1 MAHDITDALDLLDL
15 AIGRSTEIVDPE
27 LLGASAELGAATR
40 KRLGFLGRSVVVAL
54 VGGTGSGKSSL
65 LNALAGEE
73 VAPTGA
79 VRPTTER
86 PLAWIPANPEPGL
99 VRLLDDLAI
108 SDRVG
113 HDSFGDLAVLDLPDT
128 DSVLRSHRRMVESL
142 LPRVDAVI
150 WVLDPEKYN
159 DRLLHRELLQPLGR
173 YSSQFIFV
181 LNQIDRLSPAEERQ
195 VIDDLHRTLAAD
207 GILDPLVLATAAA
220 PVEGSPIGIARLSR
234 DLHGRFEAKQA
245 VMTKVIAD
253 LREARDGVV
262 EATGIGLGEGTSYDV
277 RWEAAADEVTGKLLD
292 PMSGFE
298 PSALA
303 AGRNAALVKGGG
315 PLAALAGWYRSSRL
329 SRVAGLSDHAAEV
342 RLDASSRVTGAAAA
356 ITDLV
361 ADLSFEIG
369 GSFGRLL
376 RSEVQSEQVETE
388 IERVTTIASREV
400 GGFEVTLNG
409 AWWRVI
415 GILQW
420 LLAGVVV
427 AGALWF
433 WTSPESLQPGEDV
446 RPVVMIVAG
455 LLSSIILRSLVVAA
469 GRRAGR
475 KALHQYSEALRSAL
489 RPRIDRTIGAPIRAR
504 MRSRAEVAGALAELG
519 IVTAEL
525 EERLI
530 AGKL

>member
-73 VAPTGA
+73 VAPTGV

-108 SDRVG
+108 ADRVG

-128 DSVLRSHRRMVESL
+128 DSLLRSHRRMVESL

-159 DRLLHRELLQPLGR
+159 DRLLHRELLP
-173 YSSQFIFV
+173 
-181 LNQIDRLSPAEERQ
+181 EERE

-277 RWEAAADEVTGKLLD
+277 RWEAAADEVTENLLD
-292 PMSGFE
+292 PMSGLE

-329 SRVAGLSDHAAEV
+329 SRVAGLSDHAAQV
-342 RLDASSRVTGAAAA
+342 RLDASARVTGAAAA

-376 RSEVQSEQVETE
+376 RSEVHSEQVETE

-400 GGFEVTLNG
+400 GGFEVTVNG

-475 KALHQYSEALRSAL
+475 QALHRYSEALRSAL

-525 EERLI
+525 EERLV